1 MVTFNY
7 TKEFLRQAKRLTKR
21 YRSLPDDINSLQHDL
36 IENPEIGVSLGGG
49 KRKIR
54 LGAKSKGGGKR
65 GGLRVVTLNIVVETT
80 DTCVILKLAIPEI
93 GEITTAQ
100 FTSCILIFIGSLLTG
115 LGVYDKTEIQNVSE
129 EYINQIIQ
137 NL

>member
-7 TKEFLRQAKRLTKR
+7 TEEFLRQAKRLAKR
-21 YRSLPDDINSLQHDL
+21 YHSLADDIHNLQHDL

-54 LGAKSKGGGKR
+54 LSVKSKGGGKR
-65 GGLRVVTLNIVVETT
+65 GGLRVITLNVVIETS
-80 DTCVILKLAIPEI
+80 DTCVNL
-93 GEITTAQ
+93 IT
-100 FTSCILIFIGSLLTG
+100 I
-115 LGVYDKTEIQNVSE
+115 YDKNEIANVSDK
-129 EYINQIIQ
+129 YINQIIK